1 MNQKTI
7 LVSVFLVLA
16 FLGTGC
22 QAETVEPSPNIA
34 GTAAAMAETIVAVQL
49 TKIAEAATST
59 PTPTPEPS
67 KTPTPTLTFALPTQY
82 PTQESDA
89 GSETGTCLLASMVSE
104 TIPDN
109 TEVDQGDYLEKT
121 WDLQNVGTCTW
132 TEQYSIV
139 FSHGDLMG
147 APQRVNFPGT
157 VAPGEVFTLQVPMI
171 APASAGQKT
180 GFWYLESPDGQR
192 FGTRSS
198 GLFWVRVNVKDLGI
212 AGGTGNTTDA
222 GYLYDNRPPILAG
235 SVLATGEQNVNIY
248 VGDSEHN
255 YSRQGFATFDLKFIP
270 LDATVEAVAMLFEGR
285 DIFSTP
291 FVDLGCMG
299 VYRYNYGN
307 LDPNDFYTDTP
318 GGALWSFCSSQEVF
332 VGASRTGGAD
342 AISAIQNS
350 LGGQIQFRFQFNG
363 DTDTDSVADYILL
376 FPNLKVEYTV
386 P

>member
-1 MNQKTI
+1 MTQNKI
-7 LVSVFLVLA
+7 LVTVFLLLA
-16 FLGTGC
+16 ILGTGC
-22 QAETVEPSPNIA
+22 KAETVEPTPNIA

-59 PTPTPEPS
+59 PTPTPEPTQ
-67 KTPTPTLTFALPTQY
+67 TPTATMTFALPTQY
-82 PTQESDA
+82 PTQEA
-89 GSETGTCLLASMVSE
+89 GAESETGTCLLASMVSE

-109 TEVDQGDYLEKT
+109 TEVEQGEYMEKT
-121 WDLQNVGTCTW
+121 WDLQNTGTCTW

-147 APQRVNFPGT
+147 APERVNFPGT
-157 VAPGEVFTLQVPMI
+157 VAPGEVFTLKVPMI
-171 APASAGQKT
+171 APATSGQKT
-180 GFWYLESPDGQR
+180 GFWYLESPDGLR
-192 FGTRSS
+192 FGTSTS
-198 GLFWVRVNVKDLGI
+198 GVLWVRVMVEDLGI
-212 AGGTGNTTDA
+212 ASGAGNTTDA
-222 GYLYDNRPPILAG
+222 GYFYDIWTPLIQG
-235 SVLATGEQNVNIY
+235 SLVATGEQSINVY

-255 YSRQGFATFDLKFIP
+255 YGRQGFVTFDLKSIP
-270 LDATVEAVAMLFEGR
+270 LNATVEAVSMLFEGR

-307 LDPNDFYTDTP
+307 LEPSDYYTDTP

-342 AISAIQNS
+342 AITTIQNS
-350 LGGQIQFRFQFNG
+350 LGGQIQFRFQFNN
-363 DTDTDSVADYILL
+363 DTDTDSIADYILL
-376 FPNLKVEYTV
+376 FPNLKVEYTT